1 MGVIY
6 IVSVEKGTGKTAL
19 CAALAQVAHSSGKT
33 VGYLKPHILP
43 GDEAERDAA
52 FMKQFLGGMET
63 ADTPQNARGRDVVY
77 VEAMLGETP
86 QDLTSQTTYGAAREM
101 QARVIVV
108 EAWTGKESPYIDV
121 YQGFGDTLAGLVV
134 NKVPKSQFSAAP
146 GKIREQLTGT
156 GIELL
161 GVIPED
167 RQLLAVTVEELAEK
181 FNGEIINNAEKAG
194 ELVENFMVGALVV
207 DSGAAYFSRKARK
220 AAIVRQDRPDMQLA
234 VLETP
239 TACLVLG
246 GKREKPLYNVLQK
259 AEQHRV
265 PVIITDIPVRDIAAD
280 LDEILLAT
288 PFHQEQKVAGLAELI
303 DKSIDTSV
311 VVQERQ

>member
-1 MGVIY
+1 
-6 IVSVEKGTGKTAL
+6 
-19 CAALAQVAHSSGKT
+19 
-33 VGYLKPHILP
+33 
-43 GDEAERDAA
+43 
-52 FMKQFLGGMET
+52 
-63 ADTPQNARGRDVVY
+63 
-77 VEAMLGETP
+77 
-86 QDLTSQTTYGAAREM
+86 
-101 QARVIVV
+101 
-108 EAWTGKESPYIDV
+108 
-121 YQGFGDTLAGLVV
+121 
-134 NKVPKSQFSAAP
+134 
-146 GKIREQLTGT
+146 
-156 GIELL
+156 
-161 GVIPED
+161 
-167 RQLLAVTVEELAEK
+167 
-181 FNGEIINNAEKAG
+181 
-194 ELVENFMVGALVV
+194 MVGALVV
-207 DSGAAYFSRKARK
+207 DSGSAYFGRKTRK

-303 DKSIDTSV
+303 DKSIDSSV

>member
-6 IVSVEKGTGKTAL
+6 IVSVENRAGKTAL
-19 CAALAQVAHSSGKT
+19 CAALANAVQRTGKT
-33 VGYLKPHILP
+33 IGYLKPHTE
-43 GDEAERDAA
+43 GEETDRDAA
-52 FMKQFLGGMET
+52 FMKHMLRGMEAPENT
-63 ADTPQNARGRDVVY
+63 QNTRGRDVVF
-77 VEAMLGETP
+77 VEAMLGRTP
-86 QDLTSQTTYGAAREM
+86 DDLVSQTTYGAAREM
-101 QARVIVV
+101 QAKTIAV
-108 EAWTGKESPYIDV
+108 EAWNGNESAFIDV
-121 YQGFGDTLAGLVV
+121 YKGFGDSFAGLVV
-134 NKVPKSQFSAAP
+134 NKVPKSQLAAASEAV
-146 GKIREQLTGT
+146 KEQLEEA
-156 GIELL
+156 GIKLL
-161 GVIPED
+161 GVVPED
-167 RQLLAVTVEELAEK
+167 RRLLAVTVEELAEK
-181 FNGEIINNAEKAG
+181 LGGEIINNREKAG

-207 DSGAAYFSRKARK
+207 DSGSAYFGRKTRK